1 MSQRQRFLQLFF
13 ATLLIMCHQVLV
25 TAQDTLVVDGE
36 SLNQIVTY
44 KASEKIR
51 HDVQNRKIYLYGNAE
66 VQSEGFSLKAGY
78 ILIDI
83 DSNQV
88 EASYRIDSTGA
99 KVEFPEFTEGAETIH
114 CETVKM
120 NYKTKKAYIKALEL
134 KQDEFYFRMG
144 TAKRQANEELHL
156 RQGILT
162 TCELKE
168 PHYHFQ
174 LSKGVMVP
182 KKRIVTGPMNLWV
195 AGIPTPLGLPFAF
208 IPINQKERASGLLFP
223 EFIPLSA
230 YGFGFQNLGW
240 YFPINDRYQ
249 TSVYAN
255 LYSRGSWGLRND
267 LDYAK
272 RYGYSG
278 RMSLGFQQFNSGFP
292 TNIKRNKVTVSWTHR
307 KAPKSNPFWDF
318 SSNVNFISDNQS
330 KNSLDP
336 INPEYFANS
345 FNSDINLA
353 RNFPGKPVN
362 TGLKLSMRQNSLAK
376 NISFTSP
383 VLNVNVTRV
392 FPFKDLFETADK
404 NWKKTIQR
412 IGITYNLEAQN
423 RSQFADSLLTNGDFN
438 AISQR
443 LMNGIS
449 QGISIQTNTGLFK
462 NAVKINPSLNYGNK
476 INFQQIVKS
485 YDPIENKTLVD
496 TVRQMALRHELNF
509 NLTATTV
516 LYGYYRFVGPKQAR
530 LRHLMTPN
538 IGYRYTPGWNP
549 LVTANVGPDQSSV
562 TYSPFERSIY
572 SVGSVR
578 EASLLT
584 FGINNTAELKFK
596 SAQDTITGYKK
607 VRLIDQFSL
616 TGNYD
621 FTKDSMKL
629 SDLALNLR
637 ISPSS
642 WINFVSNAQWS
653 PYAWTATGASTA
665 IYAWQNAQSLGRLTT
680 TNLTT
685 TLVLAPKKDRKK
697 LQDHSALFNEQDWN
711 ADLNYYALHP
721 ERAIYYDIPWKMN
734 VSHVYSIQA
743 NQKISSTN
751 PDSWLFVQTLVLGGD
766 LSFTK
771 RWNVSGNLNFNLQ
784 EGRLTNA
791 YFSLNRNL
799 HCWALSFYYV
809 PIGGNRSF
817 LLTIRNTSSIF
828 RDAKIEFRKPPSF
841 L

>member
-1 MSQRQRFLQLFF
+1 
-13 ATLLIMCHQVLV
+13 MCSSSIV
-25 TAQDTLVVDGE
+25 TAQDTLYLSGE

-44 KASEKIR
+44 KASEKIV
-51 HDVQNRKIYLYGNAE
+51 HDVQLRRIYLYGNAE
-66 VQSEGFSLKAGY
+66 VQSEGFALKAGY

-88 EASYRIDSTGA
+88 EARYRLDSIGT
-99 KVEFPEFTEGAETIH
+99 KVEFPEFTEGTETIR
-114 CETVKM
+114 CETIKM
-120 NYKTKKAYIKALEL
+120 NYKTQKAYIKALTL

-144 TAKRQANEELHL
+144 TAKRQSNEDLHL

-162 TCELKE
+162 TCDLEE

-174 LSKGVMVP
+174 LSKGVLVP
-182 KKRIVTGPMNLWV
+182 NQRIVTGPMNLWV
-195 AGIPTPLGLPFAF
+195 SGIPTPLGLPFAF
-208 IPINQKERASGLLFP
+208 IPTNQKERTSGLLFP

-240 YFPINDRYQ
+240 YFPLSDRYQ
-249 TSVYAN
+249 TSVYVN

-272 RYGYSG
+272 RYGYNG
-278 RMSLGFQQFNSGFP
+278 RLSLGFQQFNSGFP

-318 SSNVNFISDNQS
+318 SSSVNFISDNQS

-336 INPEYFANS
+336 INPEYFSNS

-353 RNFPGKPVN
+353 RNFPGKPIQ
-362 TGLKLSMRQNSLAK
+362 TGLKLSLRQNSIAK
-376 NISFTSP
+376 NISLTSP

-392 FPFKDLFETADK
+392 FPFKNLFEIADK

-412 IGITYNLEAQN
+412 IGITYNLEGQN
-423 RSQFADSLLTNGDFN
+423 RSQFADSLLTNGDY
-438 AISQR
+438 ASIGQR
-443 LMNGIS
+443 MMNGIS
-449 QGISIQTNTGLFK
+449 QGLSIQTNTGLFK
-462 NAVKINPSLNYGNK
+462 NAVKINPSLSYGNK
-476 INFQQIVKS
+476 LNFQQIVKT
-485 YDPIENKTLVD
+485 YDAIENKTQVD
-496 TVRQMALRHELNF
+496 TLRQMAMRHELNL
-509 NLTATTV
+509 NITATTV
-516 LYGYYRFVGPKQAR
+516 IYGYYRFLGNRQVR

-549 LVTANVGPDQSSV
+549 LVTVNAGPNQTPI

-572 SVGSVR
+572 SVGSIR
-578 EASLLT
+578 EASMLT
-584 FGINNTAELKFK
+584 FGVNNTAELKFK
-596 SAQDTITGYKK
+596 SDQDTLTGFKK
-607 VRLIDQFSL
+607 IRLIDQFSI
-616 TGNYD
+616 TGFYD
-621 FTKDSMKL
+621 FTKDSMRL
-629 SDLALNLR
+629 SDLNLNLR
-637 ISPSS
+637 ISPAN

-653 PYAWTATGASTA
+653 PYAWNSSGTTIAN
-665 IYAWQNAQSLGRLTT
+665 YAWKNGQQLGRLTT

-685 TLVLAPKKDRKK
+685 SIVLAPKKDRKK
-697 LQDHSALFNEQDWN
+697 LQDHSTLFNEKDWN
-711 ADLNYYALHP
+711 ADYNYYALHP

-734 VSHVYSIQA
+734 ISHVYGVRA
-743 NQKISSTN
+743 NQEISAVN
-751 PDSWLFVQTLVLGGD
+751 PGTWFFVQTLVLSGD

-771 RWNVSGNLNFNLQ
+771 RWNLSGNMNFNLQ
-784 EGRLTNA
+784 EGRITNA

-809 PIGGNRSF
+809 PIGGNKSF

-828 RDAKIEFRKPPSF
+828 RDAKLEFRKPPSF